1 VNSGAHPALSARQ
14 RVVDRDGVNV
24 GVSRRIAMWLAPAIL
39 LVVAWNSHVTA
50 HHPGGGSEPLVL
62 IDSRRDGYRAVLEV
76 YPPDPLAGRPTQFM
90 LWVMPERWGTEF
102 QGAARLWIQQQ
113 SSPAPPPMVIPMP
126 EGGRRSGV
134 YLMEHRFDRGG
145 TYHVEVELAGL
156 PTRWTGTL
164 QVDPASGWIVTI
176 VKAVVMGGLVAAFV
190 LYLWRQEASRGRAL

>member
-1 VNSGAHPALSARQ
+1 MDELTAGERSGGGMLI
-14 RVVDRDGVNV
+14 
-24 GVSRRIAMWLAPAIL
+24 RIARVAPLLILAAGWATPA
-39 LVVAWNSHVTA
+39 SA

-62 IDSRRDGYRAVLEV
+62 VDSRRDGYRAVLEI

-90 LWVMPERWGTEF
+90 LWVMPERWGTEY
-102 QGAARLWIQQQ
+102 QGAARLWIQEQ
-113 SSPAPPPMVIPMP
+113 SSSSAPPVVIPMP
-126 EGGRRSGV
+126 EEGRRSGV

-164 QVDPASGWIVTI
+164 QVNPAGRWILTI
-176 VKAVVMGGLVAAFV
+176 AKAVVMGALVAAFV